1 MSEELRMLAHAVK
14 ALAES
19 NLGIGN
25 VMREV
30 VVGGQETNRI
40 LAGIYDQNAEI
51 LSQMEKING
60 RQADS
65 EKAMRVVESVQRAH
79 GKHIKRLEVQAGLP
93 AAEQLSGL
101 AASSR

>member
-1 MSEELRMLAHAVK
+1 MSEEQRMLAHAVK

-25 VMREV
+25 VLREV
-30 VVGGQETNRI
+30 VAGSQETNRI

-65 EKAMRVVESVQRAH
+65 EKQSRVVQSTQNTH
-79 GKHIKRLEVQAGLP
+79 GRHIKRLEIQAGIP
-93 AAEQLSGL
+93 AAEQLSGP
-101 AASSR
+101 ATSPR

>member
-1 MSEELRMLAHAVK
+1 MLAHAVK

-25 VMREV
+25 VLREV
-30 VVGGQETNRI
+30 VAGSHETNRI
-40 LAGIYDQNAEI
+40 LAGIFDQNAEI

-65 EKAMRVVESVQRAH
+65 EKNIRVIESVQRAH
-79 GKHIKRLEVQAGLP
+79 GQHIKRLEVQAGVP

-101 AASSR
+101 TASAR